1 MVDIVGRVIVEED
14 DSRWIKFKT
23 DTIQFGGGRL
33 KFDTD
38 KVELDYNKF
47 MNLYKTAKPEAN
59 EKIIQQEQAQE
70 EEKKPSI
77 AANIEEIE
85 PTNVLADKPKRRSRK
100 SI

>member
-1 MVDIVGRVIVEED
+1 
-14 DSRWIKFKT
+14 
-23 DTIQFGGGRL
+23 
-33 KFDTD
+33 
-38 KVELDYNKF
+38 

-59 EKIIQQEQAQE
+59 AKIIQKEQAQE